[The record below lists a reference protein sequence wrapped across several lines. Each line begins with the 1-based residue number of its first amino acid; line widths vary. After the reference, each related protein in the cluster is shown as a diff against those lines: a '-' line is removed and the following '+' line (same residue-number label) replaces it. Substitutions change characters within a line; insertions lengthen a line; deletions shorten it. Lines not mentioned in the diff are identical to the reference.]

1 MKLLLLTVG
10 LFCSVHAHL
19 QVSQLEKYA
28 QYIDSAE
35 LKKHLVE
42 LAGNEYMG
50 RETGKAGQQKA
61 AEYIAGVFQS
71 NGLQKMPGLKTW
83 EQFFDVTE
91 SQPDGRLAIKGKS
104 LLFRKDFFYLDS
116 KRPVTIG
123 EEPVVFDLESNGV
136 LLKKLIGFDVR
147 SEIKQLKQTPHK
159 AIILITD
166 NYADLVEY
174 FDHMI
179 SNNSMRLVDG
189 PQREECPV
197 IIVDS
202 KSCSAMLEKLV
213 KFDDKTG
220 LAKPRLKKPLE
231 VSFSLNTQTQ
241 VLKSSNVLAF
251 IPGSDS
257 LLKKELVVITAH
269 YDHIGVQNGEVFNG
283 ADDDGSGTVA
293 VLEIA
298 QAFSQAFKDGKGPKR
313 SMLFMT
319 VSGEEKGLLG
329 SSYYASHPLWPLSE
343 TVTDLNIDMIGRRD
357 IAHEQTANYIYI
369 IGSNMLSSK
378 LHELNEQAN
387 NTVSHLVLDYR
398 FNSTTDPNQFYYRSD
413 HYNFAKNDIPSIFFF
428 SGVHDDYHQPTD
440 DVEKIE
446 FGKTEKIAR
455 LVFATAWL
463 VANASERPAVDQKS
477 NN

>member
-1 MKLLLLTVG
+1 MKLLLLPAF
-10 LFCSVHAHL
+10 LFCSAYAHL
-19 QVSQLEKYA
+19 QVSLLEKYA
-28 QYIDSAE
+28 QYIDSNE
-35 LKKHLVE
+35 LKKHLSE

-50 RETGKAGQQKA
+50 RETGKPGQQKA
-61 AEYIAGVFQS
+61 AGYIAGVFES
-71 NGLQKMPGLKTW
+71 DGLQKMPGLETW

-91 SQPDGRLAIKGKS
+91 SQPDGRLSVNGKS

-116 KRPVTIG
+116 KRPVNVSDETL
-123 EEPVVFDLESNGV
+123 VFDLQHNGI

-147 SEIKQLKQTPHK
+147 AEIKQLKQTPHK
-159 AIILITD
+159 AIILVTD
-166 NYADLVEY
+166 NYSDLIEY
-174 FDHMI
+174 FGHVI
-179 SNNSMRLVDG
+179 NNNSMRLADG
-189 PQREECPV
+189 SQREECPV

-202 KSCSAMLEKLV
+202 KSCSPALEKLL
-213 KFDDKTG
+213 KFDETTG
-220 LAKPRLKKPLE
+220 LAKPRLKKPVQ

-241 VLKSSNVLAF
+241 LLKSSNVLAF

-257 LLKKELVVITAH
+257 LLAKELVVVTAH
-269 YDHIGVQNGEVFNG
+269 YDHIGVQNGEIFNG
-283 ADDDGSGTVA
+283 ADDDGSGTAA

-298 QAFSQAFKDGKGPKR
+298 QAFSQAYKDGNGPKR

-357 IAHEQTANYIYI
+357 IAHEETANYIYI

-387 NTVSHLVLDYR
+387 NTISHLVLDYR

-446 FGKTEKIAR
+446 FTKTEKIAR

-463 VANASERPAVDQKS
+463 VANAPERPAVDQKS